1 LFEYLL
7 PILISYIAPPK
18 KRKREVLLVKLKYHK
33 IHIQVGLLQR
43 SPEDSLKKE
52 NNLKLLILQKKENSG
67 TEMF

>member
-1 LFEYLL
+1 
-7 PILISYIAPPK
+7 
-18 KRKREVLLVKLKYHK
+18 VLLVKLKYHK